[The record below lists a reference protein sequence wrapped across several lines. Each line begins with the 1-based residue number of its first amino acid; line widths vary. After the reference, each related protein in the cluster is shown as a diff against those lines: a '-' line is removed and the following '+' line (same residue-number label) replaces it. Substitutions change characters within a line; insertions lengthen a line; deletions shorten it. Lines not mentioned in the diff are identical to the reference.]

1 MRRRRFLQ
9 TGVLAW
15 AGLSL
20 TRCRKSDDGEGAG
33 IVRGKGPIVISTWNF
48 GVDANRAAYEV
59 LSSGGTAVDAAER
72 GVMVSESD
80 PAVDSVGYGGLPNNE
95 GVVELDAAIMNGTD
109 LEAGS
114 VAGLHDIMNPVAVAR
129 HVMDDTVHVLLVGD
143 GARRFAIEKGFETQ
157 DLLTPEAEKRW
168 RERFVDAAPVGE
180 HEGRDSHDT
189 IGMVTMDADGHM
201 AAACTTS
208 GLAWKLPGRVGDSP
222 LIGHGLYCDET
233 AGGAVATGVG
243 EEVIKVC
250 GSYQVVEFMRQGI
263 DPNEAVRR
271 VIDRVLKR
279 DPANHDKLVAFAA
292 LRADGEIGYGSTV
305 DGFQVAVSRDGQ
317 HDLIDSPTLG

>member
-1 MRRRRFLQ
+1 
-9 TGVLAW
+9 
-15 AGLSL
+15 
-20 TRCRKSDDGEGAG
+20 
-33 IVRGKGPIVISTWNF
+33 
-48 GVDANRAAYEV
+48 
-59 LSSGGTAVDAAER
+59 
-72 GVMVSESD
+72 
-80 PAVDSVGYGGLPNNE
+80 
-95 GVVELDAAIMNGTD
+95 
-109 LEAGS
+109 
-114 VAGLHDIMNPVAVAR
+114 
-129 HVMDDTVHVLLVGD
+129 
-143 GARRFAIEKGFETQ
+143 
-157 DLLTPEAEKRW
+157 
-168 RERFVDAAPVGE
+168 
-180 HEGRDSHDT
+180 
-189 IGMVTMDADGHM
+189 M

-208 GLAWKLPGRVGDSP
+208 GLANKLPGRVGDSP